1 MVKLV
6 LLRPL
11 NLLLVFI
18 NSVAKVSHNSS
29 VVLMLPEMVLSRST
43 KVRVRQ
49 LTLDSVHIGDHVLTS
64 KVKLLVLLRLQEL
77 EISLVQA
84 DSLILV
90 INLNVQHGI
99 IILDLLRYLKLQKIM
114 VQLLIR
120 HKIILTTVK

>member
-29 VVLMLPEMVLSRST
+29 VVLMLPEMVSSRST

-64 KVKLLVLLRLQEL
+64 KVALLVLLRLQDL